1 MLIKMIMKMTVIIK
15 MMKLIQISTNLMK
28 ILELVEI
35 LIKIAII
42 QNETIIIVRAFC
54 KIINFI

>member
-1 MLIKMIMKMTVIIK
+1 MIMKMTVIIK